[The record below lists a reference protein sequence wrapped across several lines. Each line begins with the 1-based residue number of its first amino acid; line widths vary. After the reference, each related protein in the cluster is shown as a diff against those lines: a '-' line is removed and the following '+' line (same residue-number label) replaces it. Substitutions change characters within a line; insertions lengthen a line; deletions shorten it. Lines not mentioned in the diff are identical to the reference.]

1 MSWMKDPQMSLSVFH
16 ETCHVTD
23 TMNGPLLRLLFVCV
37 GVVVLWWPFILT
49 KFGMMKSATK
59 CATSVG
65 MATVSVSYLPKVAF
79 TFTIALWIFTV
90 KIRQSGHLCN
100 GVMDVFSDYITMD
113 ITQHARDVVEIVE
126 MAASMDEKLT
136 PLKVCEAWMGKGPA
150 KRRKMIKVTSLSRLE
165 VESIII
171 HLLLHGYFRYFD
183 RLWTIS
189 FPVLDS
195 FSNSFL
201 FYTQVRTLASLPT
214 QPTSTWSWAV
224 RHLSWRTAV
233 TQSLWRWKGEWCHT
247 LL

>member
-1 MSWMKDPQMSLSVFH
+1 MQHKWLAESFVL
-16 ETCHVTD
+16 CHVTD
-23 TMNGPLLRLLFVCV
+23 ATKDPLLLPYTVVQLYVACYVSACDCFKTRLLFVCI

-59 CATSVG
+59 CAMSVG
-65 MATVSVSYLPKVAF
+65 TVTVSVSYLTKVAF
-79 TFTIALWIFTV
+79 TFTIAWWIFAV
-90 KIRQSGHLCN
+90 KVRQSGHLCN

-183 RLWTIS
+183 RLYYFLSS
-189 FPVLDS
+189 FRFIL
-195 FSNSFL
+195 
-201 FYTQVRTLASLPT
+201 
-214 QPTSTWSWAV
+214 
-224 RHLSWRTAV
+224 
-233 TQSLWRWKGEWCHT
+233 
-247 LL
+247 